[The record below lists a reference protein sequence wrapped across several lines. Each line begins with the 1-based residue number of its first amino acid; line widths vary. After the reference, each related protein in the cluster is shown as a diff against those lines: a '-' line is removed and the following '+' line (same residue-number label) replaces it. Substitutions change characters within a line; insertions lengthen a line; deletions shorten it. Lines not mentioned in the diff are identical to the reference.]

1 MYILFYLVNG
11 YLASMKESFKI
22 SIHLG
27 IVFNPIRASILLNFN
42 QDFDSFVNYLIFKY
56 LITLNHLMTSFSLLV
71 KFNLNRKRSKPVLP
85 VDVKLPNSAPSTQG
99 KLQSKYYYSHYLQ
112 LFTTR
117 ISRWWIL
124 SILRNEQIK
133 WLKILNSMPPRPS
146 FSENKKQLF
155 RQARALCVFIYSSQT
170 LVGTYIYLN
179 ACALFSFWTD
189 PQSGYTDICM

>member
-1 MYILFYLVNG
+1 MNG

-71 KFNLNRKRSKPVLP
+71 KFKRSKPVLP

-117 ISRWWIL
+117 ISRWWIQ
-124 SILRNEQIK
+124 SILRKWADKMAKDIK
-133 WLKILNSMPPRPS
+133 QYAPHAP
-146 FSENKKQLF
+146 LF
-155 RQARALCVFIYSSQT
+155 QKTRNNCSDRLVLYVYLFIQAKHLWERIFI
-170 LVGTYIYLN
+170 
-179 ACALFSFWTD
+179 
-189 PQSGYTDICM
+189 